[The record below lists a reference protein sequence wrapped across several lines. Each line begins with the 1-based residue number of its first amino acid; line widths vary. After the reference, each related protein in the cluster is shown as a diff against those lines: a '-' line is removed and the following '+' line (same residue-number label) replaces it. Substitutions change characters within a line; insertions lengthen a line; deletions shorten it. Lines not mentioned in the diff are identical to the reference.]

1 MLEPHDRGDN
11 VRVQAISRKDL
22 APARNPQR
30 LYARPSDGM
39 RQSDLHGDV
48 QSAAEMTA
56 PASCVEASNKTER
69 S

>member
-1 MLEPHDRGDN
+1 MLFE
-11 VRVQAISRKDL
+11 
-22 APARNPQR
+22 NPQR

-39 RQSDLHGDV
+39 RQSDLHGNV

-56 PASCVEASNKTER
+56 PAPARASNNNER